1 MMWFRK
7 STGRGRTLGRQSLTG
22 TLLIALTALAQ
33 QALAASSVTCTVNP
47 NPLNFGS
54 YNTTSDLGMPM
65 TVTISCGGWG
75 QTNSVSYTLSATAG
89 SGSYSGRQMPNGSN
103 TIVYNLYTTS
113 GDTTI
118 WGDGT
123 SGTITLTGTVTK
135 QTSTVNV
142 TIYGL
147 IRGGQ
152 NVVPGGYATTTPITV
167 SLAYT
172 F

>member
-1 MMWFRK
+1 MMWLRRCRYRRR
-7 STGRGRTLGRQSLTG
+7 SYLTG
-22 TLLIALTALAQ
+22 AVLIAATGLSQ
-33 QALAASSVTCTVNP
+33 QAPAANVSCTVTP
-47 NPLNFGS
+47 NTLSFGS
-54 YNTTSDLGMPM
+54 YNTTSDLSMPM
-65 TVTISCGGWG
+65 TMTISCGGWG
-75 QTNSVSYTLSATAG
+75 QTNSVNYVLSASAG
-89 SGSYSGRQMPNGSN
+89 SGSYSGRQMLNSAN
-103 TIVYNLYTTS
+103 VITYNLYTTS

-135 QTSTVNV
+135 QSPSVNV

-152 NVVPGGYATTTPITV
+152 NVVPGSYATTTAVNVT
-167 SLAYT
+167 LTYT